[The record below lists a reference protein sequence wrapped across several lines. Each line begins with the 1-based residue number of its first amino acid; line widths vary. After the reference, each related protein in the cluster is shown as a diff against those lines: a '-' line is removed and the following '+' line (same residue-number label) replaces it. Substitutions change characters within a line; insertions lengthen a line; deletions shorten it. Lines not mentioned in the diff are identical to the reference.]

1 MNVGSAR
8 AAATDWVLQHASR
21 EAGFMGAYF
30 SGSTVGKPD
39 DAEMAPSS
47 DIDVVVVTT
56 DPEPPLKPGKFIYQD
71 ALIEITYLS
80 WQDLASPE
88 QVLTSYHL
96 AGSFRVD
103 TLMSDPT
110 GQLRK
115 LQTDVSRHFADRI
128 WVTRR
133 CENVRERIMNGLQ
146 SIDPSAPWHRQVTS
160 WLFPTGVTTHML
172 LVAALRNP
180 TVRLRYTAVRDVLK
194 EYNQEEV
201 YEELLRFLGCKDM
214 SAEQAMNHL
223 NGLARTFDAAAAIAK
238 TPFFFSSDI
247 TPEARPIAIDGSR
260 ELILNGSHRE
270 AVFWMVATFARCHN
284 ILEVDG
290 TPEFQEEYVPAFD
303 AILADL
309 GITST
314 DDLLQRAEETLRF
327 LPKLWVVTVGILDA
341 NPNVS
346 GGEESTS

>member
-21 EAGFMGAYF
+21 EPGFMGAYF

-39 DAEMAPSS
+39 DVEMAPSS
-47 DIDVVVVTT
+47 DIDVVVVTE
-56 DPEPPLKPGKFIYQD
+56 DAEPPLKLGKFVYQD
-71 ALIEITYLS
+71 ALIEATYLS
-80 WQDLASPE
+80 WRDLSSPE

-115 LQTDVSRHFADRI
+115 LQTEVSRHFADRI
-128 WVTRR
+128 WVSRR
-133 CENVRERIMNGLQ
+133 CENVRERIITGLR
-146 SIDPSAPWHRQVTS
+146 SIDPSASWHRQVTS
-160 WLFPTGVTTHML
+160 WLFPTGVTTHLL

-180 TVRLRYTAVRDVLK
+180 TVRLRYAAARDVLK
-194 EYNQEEV
+194 EYGREEI
-201 YEELLRFLGCKDM
+201 YEELLRLLGCKDM
-214 SAEQAMNHL
+214 TAEQAMHHL
-223 NGLARTFDAAAAIAK
+223 NGLSRTFDAAAAIAK
-238 TPFFFSSDI
+238 TTFFFSSDI
-247 TPEARPIAIDGSR
+247 TVDARPIAIEGSR

-284 ILEVDG
+284 ILEADG
-290 TPEFQEEYVPAFD
+290 PPEFQREYAPAFD

-314 DDLLQRAEETLRF
+314 ADLQKRADKVIRF
-327 LPKLWVVTVGILDA
+327 LPTLWNITEGILEA
-341 NPNVS
+341 NPEVT
-346 GGEESTS
+346 GGPEPT

>member
-1 MNVGSAR
+1 M
-8 AAATDWVLQHASR
+8 
-21 EAGFMGAYF
+21 
-30 SGSTVGKPD
+30 
-39 DAEMAPSS
+39 
-47 DIDVVVVTT
+47 
-56 DPEPPLKPGKFIYQD
+56 
-71 ALIEITYLS
+71 IEVTYLS

-133 CENVRERIMNGLQ
+133 CENVRERIMNGLR
-146 SIDPSAPWHRQVTS
+146 SIDPTAPWHRQVTS

-180 TVRLRYTAVRDVLK
+180 TVRLRYAAVRDVLK
-194 EYNQEEV
+194 EYNQEQV
-201 YEELLRFLGCKDM
+201 YEELLRLLGCKDM
-214 SAEQAMNHL
+214 TAEQAMNHL

-284 ILEVDG
+284 IFEVDG
-290 TPEFQEEYVPAFD
+290 TPEFQEQYVPAFD

-327 LPKLWVVTVGILDA
+327 LPKLWDVAVGILDA

>member
-21 EAGFMGAYF
+21 EPGFMGAYF

-47 DIDVVVVTT
+47 DIDVVVVTE
-56 DPEPPLKPGKFIYQD
+56 DAEPPLKLGKFVYQD
-71 ALIEITYLS
+71 ALIEATYLS
-80 WQDLASPE
+80 WRDLSSPE

-115 LQTDVSRHFADRI
+115 LQTEVSRHFADRI
-128 WVTRR
+128 WVSRR
-133 CENVRERIMNGLQ
+133 CENVRERIITGLR
-146 SIDPSAPWHRQVTS
+146 SIDPSASWHRQVTS
-160 WLFPTGVTTHML
+160 WLFPTGVTTHLL

-180 TVRLRYTAVRDVLK
+180 TVRLRYAAARDVLK
-194 EYNQEEV
+194 EYGREEI
-201 YEELLRFLGCKDM
+201 YEELLRLLGCKDM
-214 SAEQAMNHL
+214 TAEQAMNHL
-223 NGLARTFDAAAAIAK
+223 NGLSRTFDAAAAIAK
-238 TPFFFSSDI
+238 TTFFFSSDI
-247 TPEARPIAIDGSR
+247 TVDARPIAIEGSR

-284 ILEVDG
+284 ILEADG
-290 TPEFQEEYVPAFD
+290 PPEFQREYAPAFD

-314 DDLLQRAEETLRF
+314 ADLQKRADEVIRF
-327 LPKLWVVTVGILDA
+327 LPTLWNITEGILEA
-341 NPNVS
+341 NPEVT
-346 GGEESTS
+346 GGPEPT